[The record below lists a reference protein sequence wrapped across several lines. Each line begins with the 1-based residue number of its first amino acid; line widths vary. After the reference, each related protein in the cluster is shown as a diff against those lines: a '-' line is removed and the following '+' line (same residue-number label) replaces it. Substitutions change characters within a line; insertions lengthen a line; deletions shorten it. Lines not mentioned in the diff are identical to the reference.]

1 MICSWVIRKKKQLCN
16 WPPLTRSILS
26 SWIRKKKLCNWV
38 PLSRYRE
45 FVNTMIKN
53 YLKILVLS
61 FPYYQKGNSL
71 ASFAVDINNIKLK
84 ICSTFHICTTEF
96 YKLMK
101 LRIKMTMT
109 GPQWKYLLTI
119 IPCESFHCIIYWQH
133 MYSFSI
139 FHIWTCLDTM

>member
-1 MICSWVIRKKKQLCN
+1 MFMSDKKKKNNYAIDHPWLDLSWVREQEKNNYAIEYPWVDISWVREYYDKKKI
-16 WPPLTRSILS
+16 LT
-26 SWIRKKKLCNWV
+26 
-38 PLSRYRE
+38 
-45 FVNTMIKN
+45 
-53 YLKILVLS
+53 LS

-96 YKLMK
+96 YTLMT
-101 LRIKMTMT
+101 LRIKMTLT